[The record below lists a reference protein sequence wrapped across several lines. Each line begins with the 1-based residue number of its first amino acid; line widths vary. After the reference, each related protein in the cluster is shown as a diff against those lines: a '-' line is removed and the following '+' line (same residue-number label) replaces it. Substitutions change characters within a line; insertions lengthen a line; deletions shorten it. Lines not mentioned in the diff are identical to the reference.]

1 MPFPKK
7 LLNSGERLVV
17 DIRPHWWF
25 FSRPAAALTVSLVGL
40 VYLRWVRDWTEGGG
54 AAVTLMFVALTLLSL
69 LWFVGRYLKWMTTN
83 FVVTSHRLIFR
94 EGVIAKQGIEIPLDR
109 VNTIFFNQSIFE
121 RLMGTGDLT
130 IESAGERGT
139 QSFSDIRKPSQV
151 QNEIYRLIEE
161 EQDTHAGLGREQSI
175 PDQLEK
181 LDELR
186 RRGVISEAE
195 FQAKKAKL
203 LDRM

>member
-1 MPFPKK
+1 M
-7 LLNSGERLVV
+7 
-17 DIRPHWWF
+17 
-25 FSRPAAALTVSLVGL
+25 SLVGL

-54 AAVTLMFVALTLLSL
+54 AAVTLVFVALTLLSL

-83 FVVTSHRLIFR
+83 FVVTSHRLVFR
-94 EGVIAKQGIEIPLDR
+94 EGVVAKQGIEIPLDR